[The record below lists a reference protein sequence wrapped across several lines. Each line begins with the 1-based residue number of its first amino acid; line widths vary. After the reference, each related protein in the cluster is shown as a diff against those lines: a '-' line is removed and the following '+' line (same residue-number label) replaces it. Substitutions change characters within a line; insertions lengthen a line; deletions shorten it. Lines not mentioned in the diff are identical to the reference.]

1 MCLLSQDAINALT
14 NQNSELK
21 SQLLRDV
28 SNNNFRNDA
37 DSSSQVMNAPCSNH
51 SFNGQDCYYTV
62 QVYYI
67 IVNDDSFEINV

>member
-1 MCLLSQDAINALT
+1 MFTLQDAINALT

-37 DSSSQVMNAPCSNH
+37 DSSAQVMNAPCSNH
-51 SFNGQDCYYTV
+51 SSSGQDSYAV

-67 IVNDDSFEINV
+67 ITNDDSCEINV